1 MSNLIFKQ
9 PFSSI
14 SLTQIIHI
22 LFSSYFSKQ
31 ELNDMTN
38 KTKYDLFALSKEL
51 EIDIED
57 MVEIFSVYFIE
68 VNELI
73 LNLRYLY
80 QKKDWIKFKK
90 INHNIKGISSNLR
103 VNDIHEIALRLDN
116 LVEIGFYDDIDN
128 SITELDKISK
138 QSQIEINEIF
148 IQNGLKV

>member
-1 MSNLIFKQ
+1 
-9 PFSSI
+9 
-14 SLTQIIHI
+14 
-22 LFSSYFSKQ
+22 
-31 ELNDMTN
+31 MTN